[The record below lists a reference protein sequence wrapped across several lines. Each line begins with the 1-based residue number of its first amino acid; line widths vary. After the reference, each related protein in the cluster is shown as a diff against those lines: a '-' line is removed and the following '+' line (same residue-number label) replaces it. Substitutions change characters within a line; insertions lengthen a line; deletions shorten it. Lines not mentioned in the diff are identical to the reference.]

1 MASIKRIVK
10 KNGKVVYRIRISLGQ
25 DKQGK
30 QNIKVHTYEVDQN
43 ITPTQQEKQA
53 LKYALALED
62 RLKNGDS
69 LAGEETSFEMY
80 AEKWLSYMKTELAYS
95 TYESYAYNVNEIINP
110 YFKSYKLA
118 KIKTPLIETFYKT
131 LVGRYSNSSI
141 LKIANILS
149 GMFRTAIRWQMIQV
163 NPCREAK
170 KAKNAQEETTLKFFT
185 PEQSLMF
192 LKSIDMTF
200 YRDVKGH
207 TRIDDTGKPYQV
219 ADYQEPCQTT
229 TQLKV
234 FYNLSLY
241 CGFRKGETLA
251 LHWGDINF
259 EDKTIKICK
268 AIGKAENGVALKKPK
283 TATSVR
289 TVSFPEE
296 ILPLLKQYRKEYNTY
311 RLSLGDQWEG
321 NDNLFIQ
328 WNGKIMGLSTPY
340 QYFKRHLRLY
350 NTWVQKHREEATAMG
365 LEELPIIPLHGLR
378 HSCATLLNYLGINL
392 IDISKILGHAQS
404 STTMNIYAHSFERQ
418 NREAANKIDEFLK
431 ANRLKSA

>member
-10 KNGKVVYRIRISLGQ
+10 KNGTVVYRIRISLGQ

-30 QNIKVHTYEVDQN
+30 QNIKVHTYVVDQN
-43 ITPTQQEKQA
+43 ATPTQQEKQA
-53 LKYALALED
+53 LKYSLALED
-62 RLKNGDS
+62 RLKNGDN
-69 LAGEETSFEMY
+69 LEGEETSFEIF

-95 TYESYAYNVNEIINP
+95 TYSNYVYNVNDVITP
-110 YFKSYKLA
+110 YFKPYKLA

-163 NPCREAK
+163 NPCRDAK
-170 KAKNAQEETTLKFFT
+170 KPKNTEEETTLKFFT

-192 LKSIDMTF
+192 LQSVNMVF
-200 YRDVKGH
+200 NRDIKGH

-219 ADYQEPCQTT
+219 ADYQESHQTS

-241 CGFRKGETLA
+241 CGFRKCETLA
-251 LHWGDINF
+251 LHWSDIDF
-259 EDKTIKICK
+259 ENRTINICK
-268 AIGKAENGVALKKPK
+268 AVGKAEDGVTLKKPK

-289 TVSFPEE
+289 TVSFPAE
-296 ILPLLKQYRKEYNTY
+296 ILPLLKQYRREYNTY

-321 NDNLFIQ
+321 NGNLFIQ

-350 NTWVQKHREEATAMG
+350 NAWVQKHRDEARAKG

-392 IDISKILGHAQS
+392 IDISKILGHAKS
-404 STTMNIYAHSFERQ
+404 STTMDIYAHSFEKQ
-418 NREAANKIDEFLK
+418 NKEAANKIDEFLK
-431 ANRLKSA
+431 VNRLKRA